1 MVTCHSDLEFKTSNE
16 QMSIGSPIMVKKSR
30 AKQAPAQERAGSRSD
45 LSLEGMR
52 RTFREHIL
60 SCR

>member
-1 MVTCHSDLEFKTSNE
+1 
-16 QMSIGSPIMVKKSR
+16 MVKESK
-30 AKQAPAQERAGSRSD
+30 AKQPPAEGRAGSRSD

-60 SCR
+60 YTQGRFP